1 MFSTACT
8 RALALGVSLTV
19 ASVAS
24 VTVAQTPSAV
34 DPADRAPFSL
44 TPAELLAVV
53 SPSRPTGLDVEV
65 LLNDFSYEF
74 DAQHRRTY
82 RLHRVYRILTQRGV
96 EQWGSISMPYA
107 AWHQNKPNIRARVIH
122 ADGSEHWLSEATLI
136 DGAPRAR
143 EGLIYSD
150 QHQVTGPLPALR
162 RDCVVE
168 LVIEKSEHQ
177 PLFSAGSTLSHYFD
191 VSTYTRM
198 TRLRVSAPTSVPLRF
213 KVRGGGLRVVQRRV
227 RGSQTLEVVQRDT
240 LPFSEYP
247 PVTDPSVAVV
257 PVLHFST
264 GDRWSH
270 VAKAYGESVDL
281 ALANFDATAIA
292 NGLVAASDTPLVKA
306 QKIADY
312 VRHQV
317 RYTALEL
324 GERSIHPESPT
335 QVLQRRYGDC
345 KDLSTLMVALLR
357 GAGLQAHVALLQ
369 TGPGLD
375 TAPKL
380 PGLGAFNHAIVHVAG
395 TPAMWIDPTDAYAPV
410 GTLPFGDQD
419 RLALITSDRTTEL
432 TRITPAPSDANG
444 YREVVEVTF
453 EEDAKPAI
461 TETTTAWGAIGS
473 AMRGRYDLPSEQIT
487 EEFKEY
493 FVNRFGAK
501 IEGVDTENVRDV
513 SSPFVLRIRGS
524 DADLYESTGDS
535 GYATARPTA
544 LYSYLPAILYEDPPV
559 ENRHDDKRN
568 QRDPRTREPVKVP
581 VYINT
586 PHAVEM
592 NYQFRLPFGFGWD
605 GLPGDLNLESHGI
618 RVSRAVQLVDGTL
631 HVTFR
636 IATDTRLVTHAHVID
651 VQRTLQQFAES
662 ATVQVRYRHDAAH
675 HIEEGKVAEG
685 LALYRDMITRYPDQP
700 GPALRYSSSLVGMHF
715 GVDARARILEAA
727 RRHPQSAKAQSTL
740 AFVHLFDALGMDSY
754 PGADFAVAEAGYR
767 RAIEL
772 DSQHVGYRVA
782 LAIVLQTQF
791 FRDGPKQTAKAQEAL
806 ALFMELRDD
815 FGVREHDK
823 EIMYLHLLLGNMNK
837 LAEFAAGVDPSVS
850 YRDILWVVSIA
861 ATQGH
866 AAAERKAIALAP
878 SDPTAL
884 LKNAVNFLLFA
895 RRYQLALDLLNLPRF
910 KRNGDPQRRLRVEVE
925 KSLNPT
931 ACLEAAPPASRVVYD
946 WLHRVSLGQLTPSA
960 AVAELRSKARGVYVD
975 EEGMRDTAEDAFPLT
990 PQAALTNSVGIVFGP
1005 CTERVDVQREGDYVR
1020 VERFDSETNQKKGAY
1035 LLVARGSSFALLGK
1049 ANRYVLNS
1057 RLMMEALRRKRLPEA
1072 RKLAEWVT
1080 DGANERR
1087 VVENRYAFAD
1097 ALAALTPSAIDRAT
1111 EEELWP
1117 LAAALGVANPRGA
1130 PELRAL
1136 SRAREQATAGDRTL
1150 ALDYMLAELKRRAK
1164 ADDLVEVMRAL
1175 HETRPND
1182 LNLWSQYLHARL
1194 RKKSYDGVDEELAR
1208 VQTLDEEYAFGF
1220 TLRFDVARHNWDA
1233 LREHVRE
1240 RTARNK
1246 ITAEALN
1253 NVAWQLWVEGE
1264 QLSLALEY
1272 AEASIRQDENHS
1284 NLHTIATIYAEL
1296 GRFDDAARE
1305 LTKAVDR
1312 NQNKQ
1317 HGPWDLY
1324 TLGRVAEGLG
1334 FPDSAR
1340 YAYSQIERPLEPT
1353 GTPWEAASARTSRLP
1368 APRRR

>member
-1 MFSTACT
+1 MFSTSCLRFFPLVLSIA
-8 RALALGVSLTV
+8 VV
-19 ASVAS
+19 S
-24 VTVAQTPSAV
+24 VTQTVLAQTSTV
-34 DPADRAPFSL
+34 DPADSAPFAL
-44 TPAELLAVV
+44 TPAQLLAVV

-74 DAQHRRTY
+74 DAQHRKTY

-107 AWHQNKPNIRARVIH
+107 AWHQNKPNIRARVVH

-168 LVIEKSEHQ
+168 LLIEKAEHQ

-198 TRLRVSAPTSVPLRF
+198 TRLRVSAPASVPLRY
-213 KVRGGGLRVVQRRV
+213 KVRGGGLRVIQRRA
-227 RGSQTLEVVQRDT
+227 RGNQTLEVVQRDL
-240 LPFSEYP
+240 LPFEEYP

-264 GDRWSH
+264 GDGWNH
-270 VAKAYGESVDL
+270 VAKAYGAAVDL
-281 ALANFDATAIA
+281 ALSNFDAAAIA

-324 GERSIHPESPT
+324 GERSILPESPT

-357 GAGLQAHVALLQ
+357 AAGLQAHVALLQ

-380 PGLGAFNHAIVHVAG
+380 PGLGAFDHAIVHVAG
-395 TPAMWIDPTDAYAPV
+395 APAMWIDPTDAYAPV
-410 GTLPFGDQD
+410 GTLPFADQD
-419 RLALITSDRTTEL
+419 RLALITNTRSTDL
-432 TRITPAPSDANG
+432 TRIAPAPSDANG
-444 YREVVEVTF
+444 YREVVEVQF
-453 EEDAKPAI
+453 VEDDKPAI
-461 TETTTAWGAIGS
+461 VETTTAWGAIGS

-501 IEGVDTENVRDV
+501 IDSVDTENVRDV

-524 DADLYESTGDS
+524 DADLYEATGDS

-544 LYSYLPAILYEDPPV
+544 LYSNLPTILYEDPPV

-568 QRDPRTREPVKVP
+568 QRDPRTREAVQVP

-605 GLPGDLNLESHGI
+605 GLPGDLSLESHGI
-618 RVSRAVQLVDGTL
+618 RVSRSVQLADGTL

-636 IATDTRLVTHAHVID
+636 IVADTRLVAHAHVIE
-651 VQRTLQQFAES
+651 VQRMLQQFNES

-675 HIEEGKVAEG
+675 QIEEGKVAEG
-685 LALYRDMITRYPDQP
+685 LALYRDMIARYPEQP
-700 GPALRYSSSLVGMHF
+700 GPALRYSSSLVSMHF
-715 GVDARARILEAA
+715 GVDARAGILEAV

-740 AFVHLFDALGMDSY
+740 GYVHLFDALGMDSH
-754 PGADFAVAEAGYR
+754 PGADFAVAERAYR
-767 RAIEL
+767 RAVEL
-772 DSQHVGYRVA
+772 DPQHVGYRVA

-791 FRDGPKQTAKAQEAL
+791 FRDGPRQIDKAREAL
-806 ALFMELRDD
+806 ALFLELRDD

-823 EIMYLHLLLGNMNK
+823 EVMYLHLLLGNMTK
-837 LAEFAAGVDPSVS
+837 LAEFAAQADPSVP
-850 YRDILWVVSIA
+850 YRDVLWVVSVA
-861 ATQGH
+861 ANEGH

-878 SDPTAL
+878 ADPTAL

-895 RRYQLALDLLNLPRF
+895 RRYQIALDLLNLSRL
-910 KRNGDPQRRLRVEVE
+910 KRNGDPLRRMRTEVE

-931 ACLEAAPPASRVVYD
+931 ACLDAAPPAVRVVYD
-946 WLHRVSLGQLTPSA
+946 WLHRVSLGALTPTA

-975 EEGMRDTAEDAFPLT
+975 EEGMRDTADAAFPMT
-990 PQAALTNSVGIVFGP
+990 PQAALTHSSSIVFDP
-1005 CTERVDVQREGDYVR
+1005 CTERLDVQREGDYVR
-1020 VERFDSETNQKKGAY
+1020 VERFDAETNQEKGSY
-1035 LLVARGSSFALLGK
+1035 LLVARGSNFALLGK
-1049 ANRYVLNS
+1049 SGRYVLNS
-1057 RLMMEALRRKRLPEA
+1057 RLMMDALRRKRLPEA
-1072 RKLAEWVT
+1072 RKLAEWLT
-1080 DGANERR
+1080 EGANERR

-1097 ALAALTPSAIDRAT
+1097 ALAALTPSAIDSAT
-1111 EEELWP
+1111 EEDLWP
-1117 LAAALGVANPRGA
+1117 LAAALGVANPRGE

-1136 SRAREQATAGDRTL
+1136 SRAREHASGADRTL
-1150 ALDYMLAELKRRAK
+1150 ALDYLLAELKRRAK
-1164 ADDLVEVMRAL
+1164 VDNLVDVMRAL
-1175 HETRPND
+1175 HDQRPND

-1194 RKKSYDGVDEELAR
+1194 RQKNYEGVDEELAR
-1208 VQTLDEEYAFGF
+1208 VQALDEEYAFGF
-1220 TLRFDVARHNWDA
+1220 TLRFDVARGSWDA
-1233 LREHVRE
+1233 LREHIRE

-1246 ITAEALN
+1246 ITAESLN

-1264 QLSLALEY
+1264 QLPLALEY
-1272 AEASIRQDENHS
+1272 AESSIRQDENHS

-1305 LTKAVDR
+1305 LTKAVNLNRD
-1312 NQNKQ
+1312 QI

-1340 YAYSQIERPLEPT
+1340 HAYSQIERPLEPT